1 MAARSRRE
9 WGLTASASGLDDTAS
24 SSFRFRAAG
33 AHCAGATYGSNCAA
47 FGSASRRVQLDL
59 VFSGAAAASAFL
71 YEPFGSLA
79 SGMWPQPH
87 DRRNAAM
94 SVRRIGSNS
103 VSNHGLRLIQPE
115 FRHEGCGS
123 GIVRRRLLAS

>member
-1 MAARSRRE
+1 AEEVLQHFEHAASLHRI
-9 WGLTASASGLDDTAS
+9 GIGP
-24 SSFRFRAAG
+24 
-33 AHCAGATYGSNCAA
+33 
-47 FGSASRRVQLDL
+47 ASRRVQLDL

-115 FRHEGCGS
+115 FRHEGWGS